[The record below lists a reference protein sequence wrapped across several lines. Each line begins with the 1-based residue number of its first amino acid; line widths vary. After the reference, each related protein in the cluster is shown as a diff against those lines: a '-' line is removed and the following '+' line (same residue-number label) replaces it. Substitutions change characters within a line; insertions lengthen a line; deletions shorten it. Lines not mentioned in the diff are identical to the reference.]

1 MPTNEERHEVA
12 ARLRSL
18 NDNIYHVR
26 KVYDAA
32 GITIL
37 CNDQADYYQICNAV
51 CGYLPAEVMHPCDY
65 KEFHNRLADLIEPE
79 PERTCRSIGMR
90 PTDTERRLLAKRMRE
105 AVPASFGIGS
115 YSVDMG
121 DSEHPLYIVGESEH
135 ALRGALGYLAK
146 LIEPEPER
154 TGHLVEREDGSHAC
168 SECGAS
174 YLCMTDASYCPDC
187 GVRLE
192 D

>member
-37 CNDQADYYQICNAV
+37 CNDQADYYQMCNAV

-79 PERTCRSIGMR
+79 PERT
-90 PTDTERRLLAKRMRE
+90 
-105 AVPASFGIGS
+105 
-115 YSVDMG
+115 
-121 DSEHPLYIVGESEH
+121 
-135 ALRGALGYLAK
+135 
-146 LIEPEPER
+146 
-154 TGHLVEREDGSHAC
+154 GHLVEREDGSYAC

-174 YLCMTDASYCPDC
+174 YLCMTDATYCPDC